1 MRAAMRGLRPE
12 AGAVIAAERRFG
24 DNSQKLLDALRRM
37 LLTSALS
44 GVETGVGQL
53 DTIGF
58 GVDWTLVNEQARQ
71 WVLGVN
77 PEQLAGK
84 VKELFDQVQLTS
96 MRTLR
101 QEIAGWIETGEA
113 LPDLVKRLEP
123 TFGRQRAELIA
134 STEVTRAYA
143 EGNRQAWAEAGIV
156 EKREWRTA
164 ADERVCPICGPLHK
178 QQAGLNEAFE
188 GGIDNPPAHPRCR
201 CWIVPVIAERATNG

>member
-1 MRAAMRGLRPE
+1 MRGLRPE
-12 AGAVIAAERRFG
+12 AGAVIDAERRFG

-44 GVETGVGQL
+44 GVETGAGQL

-58 GVDWTLVNEQARQ
+58 GVDWTLVNEAARQ

-77 PEQLAGK
+77 PELLAGK

-96 MRTLR
+96 IRTLR
-101 QEIAGWIETGEA
+101 QEIAGWIETGEK
-113 LPDLVKRLEP
+113 LPDLVKRLAP
-123 TFGRQRAELIA
+123 TFGKQRAELIA

-143 EGNRQAWAEAGIV
+143 EGNKQAWQAAGIV

-164 ADERVCPICGPLHK
+164 ADERVCPICGPLHG
-178 QQAGLNEAFE
+178 QQAGLNDAFE
-188 GGIDNPPAHPRCR
+188 GGVDNPPAHPRCR
-201 CWIVPVIAERATNG
+201 CWIVPVIAERVTNA